1 MSIGGIENQR
11 VWNNSISGK
20 AAQSGKTDK
29 NFADNIKEAE
39 KTEKAGR
46 PNTFYAEQ
54 AFCQIGKN
62 APQEVKNAWMEAA
75 AEVGVGGPGMKKNGM
90 LSHISQLM
98 VERVERSM
106 RGQDPEDILGSSVQ
120 SARKAVEAALYDLE
134 HPLAGGRRPASARE
148 WIEKERQFYKAFL
161 AKLEVY

>member
-1 MSIGGIENQR
+1 MSIDGIENQR
-11 VWNNSISGK
+11 VWNGSISGK
-20 AAQSGKTDK
+20 TAQSGKTGKSFTDSLE
-29 NFADNIKEAE
+29 EA
-39 KTEKAGR
+39 EKAGR
-46 PNTFYAEQ
+46 TNTFYAEQ
-54 AFCQIGKN
+54 AFQQIGKN
-62 APQEVKNAWMEAA
+62 APQEVKDAWMEAA
-75 AEVGVGGPGMKKNGM
+75 AEMDVGGPGMKKNGM

-134 HPLAGGRRPASARE
+134 HPLAGGRRPVSARE